1 MNMATEDTT
10 DEATA
15 VSRDLHEV
23 LDELDAQNPMSDIGR
38 ALLVRRVGGDA
49 PIDDTTPP
57 RAISLVVL
65 YSDGVSD
72 ARLEIGPA
80 NRPSESAGTWLV
92 PRLRHHRR

>member
-38 ALLVRRVGGDA
+38 ALLVRRGGDA
-49 PIDDTTPP
+49 PIDDTTPQGGDWLEEDDDIAADSP
-57 RAISLVVL
+57 VSAAMSVPDRAI
-65 YSDGVSD
+65 
-72 ARLEIGPA
+72 
-80 NRPSESAGTWLV
+80 PSV
-92 PRLRHHRR
+92 